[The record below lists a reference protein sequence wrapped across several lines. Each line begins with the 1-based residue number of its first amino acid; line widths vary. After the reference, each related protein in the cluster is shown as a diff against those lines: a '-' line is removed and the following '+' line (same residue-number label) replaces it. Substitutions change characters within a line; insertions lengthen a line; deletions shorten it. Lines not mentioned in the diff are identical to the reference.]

1 MTEGL
6 TQFLLWT
13 VIPAI
18 FLFALERASLAFLIK
33 APWGKQWVRSQPWLH
48 PNFISRCR
56 YPMGFVCAGLY
67 HMGHFTGG
75 SIWFWNHVGIY
86 AFTFWIITD
95 ITDGTIARH
104 FDLHT
109 DSGESIDPL
118 SDKLLLFPPLFYFA
132 YLGQIYAWVIA
143 LFLVFDMM
151 GQFSRYFIKQ
161 KAANLFG
168 KAKTFLTVI
177 TIVLLTLQTTYFDGP
192 LWSINVPAIT
202 LYGATFLGFFSMFF
216 KVIPNYW
223 YANILSLLNLACGL
237 AGIALVLAFHAP
249 GLGLTAVFVGQFL
262 DLFDGR
268 AADKWGSTPKGE
280 LLDDLADG
288 TSFGGTIAILIWFGF
303 GFTILGA
310 ILAMVH
316 LVCTVYRLWRFL
328 ADKKAQGVETGVT
341 LFSGLPSPAAALI
354 AGTAALL
361 EIPDPAKIGLILLS
375 AFLMVSKIPYIHF
388 GRVILPAIPK
398 IFKAILLT
406 SIIVAVMIGFQ
417 TGNNQILYWM
427 VLGCASAYMVLGY
440 PWNRKPTVSP

>member
-1 MTEGL
+1 MPEGL
-6 TQFLLWT
+6 SQFLLWT
-13 VIPAI
+13 VIPV
-18 FLFALERASLAFLIK
+18 FFMFSLERASLAFLIK
-33 APWGKQWVRSQPWLH
+33 APWGKEWVRSQPWMH

-56 YPMGFVCAGLY
+56 YPMGFVSAGLY
-67 HMGHFTGG
+67 HLGHITGQ

-86 AFTFWIITD
+86 TFAFWIITD

-109 DSGESIDPL
+109 ESGESIDPL

-132 YLGQIYAWVIA
+132 YLGLLQTWVIF
-143 LFLVFDMM
+143 LFLLFDMM
-151 GQFSRYFIKQ
+151 GQFSRHFITQ
-161 KAANLFG
+161 KAANSFG

-177 TIVLLTLQTTYFDGP
+177 TIVLLTVQTAYFDGP
-192 LWSINVPAIT
+192 LWGINVPAVT

-216 KVIPNYW
+216 KIIPNYW

-237 AGIALVLAFHAP
+237 AGIVLVLAFGAP
-249 GLGLTAVFVGQFL
+249 GLALAAVFVGQFL

-268 AADKWGSTPKGE
+268 AADKWGSTPRGE

-288 TSFGGTIAILIWFGF
+288 TSFGGTIAILIWFGL
-303 GFTILGA
+303 GYTPLGA
-310 ILAMVH
+310 GLAITH
-316 LVCTVYRLWRFL
+316 FACTVFRLWRFL
-328 ADKKAQGVETGVT
+328 KEKREQGIETGVT
-341 LFSGLPSPAAALI
+341 LFSGFPSPAAALV
-354 AGTAALL
+354 AGTASLL
-361 EIPDPAKIGLILLS
+361 EIPLSAKVGLIILAS
-375 AFLMVSKIPYIHF
+375 VLMVSKVPYIHF

-427 VLGCASAYMVLGY
+427 VLGCASTYMVLGY
-440 PWNRKPTVSP
+440 PWNRKPTAST